1 MARVCTRFL
10 EESFDLFCES
20 CFHVESFVIDEGSD
34 HHLII
39 NFFLVG
45 NKDLRQIESFLFW
58 QRSGYKAQA
67 SAWFVVRE
75 ISRY

>member
-45 NKDLRQIESFLFW
+45 NKDLDKSKVFFFGKDLAIKLKLQPGLW
-58 QRSGYKAQA
+58 
-67 SAWFVVRE
+67 
-75 ISRY
+75 